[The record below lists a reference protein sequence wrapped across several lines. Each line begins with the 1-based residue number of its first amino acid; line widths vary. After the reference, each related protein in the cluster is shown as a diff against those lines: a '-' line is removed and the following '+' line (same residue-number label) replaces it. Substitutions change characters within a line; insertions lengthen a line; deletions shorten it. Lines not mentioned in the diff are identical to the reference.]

1 MAIARKVDDDNDWLF
16 GKGKNDY
23 IKNNDEVAQNIKTRL
38 GMFLGDCFF
47 DQGAGID
54 WFNALGT
61 KDQIPLNLFINA
73 IILNT
78 PNVTGIVQL
87 LLRLDTARNLTV
99 RFKVQTTYSVASG
112 TFQYSQNGAA

>member
-1 MAIARKVDDDNDWLF
+1 MAIVRKVDDNNDWTF

-23 IKNNDEVAQNIKTRL
+23 VKNNAEVEQSIRTRL

-54 WFNALGT
+54 WFSNLGS
-61 KDQIPLNLFINA
+61 KNQLPLNLYISS

-78 PNVTGIVQL
+78 PNVTGILQLSAVLTADRKFTVQY
-87 LLRLDTARNLTV
+87 
-99 RFKVQTTYSVASG
+99 KVQTTYSVASG
-112 TFQYSQNGAA
+112 TFQYSQNGTA

>member
-1 MAIARKVDDDNDWLF
+1 MAIVRKIDDDNDWTF

-23 IKNNDEVAQNIKTRL
+23 IKNNNEVAQNIKTRL

-47 DQGAGID
+47 DQAAGID
-54 WFNALGT
+54 WFNTLGS

-73 IILNT
+73 VILNT
-78 PNVTGIVQL
+78 PNVTGILQL
-87 LLRLDTARNLTV
+87 LIRLDVNRNLTV
-99 RFKVQTTYSVASG
+99 RYRVQTTYSVASG